1 MLYSYKKIIRKE
13 LDKILNVTTTGKNG
27 FCFHVFGRGIVVYNK
42 FLIMSFLTEN
52 YRKLPASAENIRI
65 EKLSAESIRDFEKEN
80 FPTYQ
85 VGVLRKYLIESPGSG
100 EFFGLRAEDGN
111 LAGTIGIIYR
121 GGKYGG
127 FSVNITDALI
137 VNVFVSDKY
146 RRRGFCSEMLREILK
161 YLSTEKNITETR
173 LYVHADNRPAIFAYK
188 KAGGSEIF
196 QVKKMKVMKI
206 PFPLHGYDL

>member
-1 MLYSYKKIIRKE
+1 M
-13 LDKILNVTTTGKNG
+13 
-27 FCFHVFGRGIVVYNK
+27 
-42 FLIMSFLTEN
+42 
-52 YRKLPASAENIRI
+52 
-65 EKLSAESIRDFEKEN
+65 
-80 FPTYQ
+80 
-85 VGVLRKYLIESPGSG
+85 GVLRKYLIESPGSG

-173 LYVHADNRPAIFAYK
+173 LYVHADNRPAIFAYRK
-188 KAGGSEIF
+188 TGGSEIS

-206 PFPLHGYDL
+206 PFSASRLRFVVICLIPPQTRYNGRKIPEGEKFS